1 MAATSPLYGRDLLQV
16 VGANPVAS
24 TKDFKY
30 LVDVLVGGR
39 EARERQGTLH
49 VVSNKAVA
57 SR

>member
-1 MAATSPLYGRDLLQV
+1 MRATSPVYGRDLLQV
-16 VGANPVAS
+16 VGANPVAP

-39 EARERQGTLH
+39 EGGERQGTLH
-49 VVSNKAVA
+49 VVSNRAMA